1 MNGEDEDDA
10 DGDGQWSGGG
20 APPAALTAGLG
31 GGGGG
36 AAVLPLPLQVPVEL
50 LVGNAAAT
58 VELGCGGGGAAG
70 AAVLPLP
77 LQVPVELLVGNAKG
91 TNVNDLVV
99 VVSTV
104 DDGVEGVKPSPPFV
118 AKKSPKNGTTFSP
131 LPVSLLLLFFF
142 TATKVWFYS
151 YFK

>member
-50 LVGNAAAT
+50 LVGNA
-58 VELGCGGGGAAG
+58 
-70 AAVLPLP
+70 
-77 LQVPVELLVGNAKG
+77 KG

-118 AKKSPKNGTTFSP
+118 AMKSPKSGTTFSP
-131 LPVSLLLLFFF
+131 LPVSLLLLFVF
-142 TATKVWFYS
+142 TAIKVWFYS